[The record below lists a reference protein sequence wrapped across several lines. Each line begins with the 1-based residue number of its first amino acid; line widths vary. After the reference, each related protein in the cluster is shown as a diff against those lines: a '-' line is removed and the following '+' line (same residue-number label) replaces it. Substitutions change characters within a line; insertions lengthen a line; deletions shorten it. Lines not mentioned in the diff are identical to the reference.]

1 MDDEAGVFSGNASH
15 FHLETESSLLDLQ
28 MQLYLEALLARKR
41 CLGRATAYNPITP
54 SQYLVQPTW
63 PARAKNSVLDYPT
76 VGKNFTNSPSGA
88 SPGQISPIKIGMDH
102 VIGIQAKSPHTTGLT
117 RSFSQP
123 QVARKMLK
131 FKRKGD
137 TPVESLVHVL

>member
-1 MDDEAGVFSGNASH
+1 MPVVILVRVCIVCNTTDDEAGVFSGNASR
-15 FHLETESSLLDLQ
+15 FHLETDPENYEFIKVQ
-28 MQLYLEALLARKR
+28 GCLLAQ
-41 CLGRATAYNPITP
+41 PI
-54 SQYLVQPTW
+54 
-63 PARAKNSVLDYPT
+63 LDYLT

-88 SPGQISPIKIGMDH
+88 SPGQISLIKIGMDH

-137 TPVESLVHVL
+137 TPVETLVHVL

>member
-1 MDDEAGVFSGNASH
+1 MPVVILVRVCIVCNTTDDEAGVFSGNASR
-15 FHLETESSLLDLQ
+15 FHLETD
-28 MQLYLEALLARKR
+28 
-41 CLGRATAYNPITP
+41 
-54 SQYLVQPTW
+54 
-63 PARAKNSVLDYPT
+63 VLDYLT

-88 SPGQISPIKIGMDH
+88 SPGQISLIKIGMDH

-137 TPVESLVHVL
+137 TPVETLVHVL